1 MITSATDDKEQS
13 NDSGNTQQHHNEKT
27 ITPYTQ
33 KRGGSCD
40 HAERSSIKN
49 IARNADKVMK
59 ILTIHKAVQDE
70 EITMP
75 MMTEPCRTF
84 FKQVATPI
92 QRCLQNHFANNFTAF
107 LERYTKHGKFPH
119 SKFCKMF
126 IESLYPLSFL
136 RLCYNQMTL
145 F

>member
-1 MITSATDDKEQS
+1 MITSATDDKEQI
-13 NDSGNTQQHHNEKT
+13 NDSGNTQQHQNEKT
-27 ITPYTQ
+27 VTPYNQT
-33 KRGGSCD
+33 RGGSWD
-40 HAERSSIKN
+40 HAERSSKKN

-92 QRCLQNHFANNFTAF
+92 QRCLQNHFINN
-107 LERYTKHGKFPH
+107 
-119 SKFCKMF
+119 
-126 IESLYPLSFL
+126 
-136 RLCYNQMTL
+136 
-145 F
+145 